1 MLYLKL
7 IWESTAFALGSLIA
21 NKLRTLLSLLG
32 VVIGIF
38 VIILILAA
46 VDSLKKD
53 VNDSISSLGDDVI
66 FIHKWPWEGGFD
78 YPWWKYML
86 RPQPEIEEMEDI
98 AKRSELAEAVS
109 YRTVTNRSVKYM
121 NNTIPSAEIN
131 GVGDYYDKTS
141 TIEIGSGRYFTETE
155 IRAGRNVAILGH
167 DIAQGLFDNEDP
179 IGKNIKIKG
188 RNFEVVGILQKEG
201 ESLLGTGADERIYM
215 PFVAIRSLVD
225 LNNWRV
231 HKEIVVKAKPGIT
244 NAELKDELT
253 GIMRSIRKLK
263 PAEEDNF
270 SLNEASILAKET
282 AGITAILN
290 VVGWVIGLLA
300 IFVGGFGISNIMFV
314 SVKER
319 TNLIGIQKAL
329 GARKSFILLQ
339 FLVESLV
346 LSLIGGILGLLL
358 VFFTSLA
365 VQAVSMFNLSL
376 SASNIIVGIL
386 ISGIVGLISGIVP
399 AWSAAQLDP
408 VEAIRSK

>member
-1 MLYLKL
+1 MK
-7 IWESTAFALGSLIA
+7 
-21 NKLRTLLSLLG
+21 
-32 VVIGIF
+32 
-38 VIILILAA
+38 
-46 VDSLKKD
+46 
-53 VNDSISSLGDDVI
+53 
-66 FIHKWPWEGGFD
+66 
-78 YPWWKYML
+78 
-86 RPQPEIEEMEDI
+86 
-98 AKRSELAEAVS
+98 
-109 YRTVTNRSVKYM
+109 
-121 NNTIPSAEIN
+121 
-131 GVGDYYDKTS
+131 KTS

-155 IRAGRNVAILGH
+155 IRAGRNVAILGS
-167 DIAQGLFDNEDP
+167 DIAKGLFDNEDP

-201 ESLLGTGADERIYM
+201 ESLLGTGADERIYV
-215 PFVAIRSLVD
+215 PFAAIRSLVD

-231 HKEIVVKAKPGIT
+231 HKEIIVKARPGIT

-282 AGITAILN
+282 AGITDILN

-346 LSLIGGILGLLL
+346 LSLIGGLLDCYWFLLL
-358 VFFTSLA
+358 HWLFR
-365 VQAVSMFNLSL
+365 LSPH
-376 SASNIIVGIL
+376 S
-386 ISGIVGLISGIVP
+386 ISHYL
-399 AWSAAQLDP
+399 
-408 VEAIRSK
+408 